1 MKPMTDDELR
11 AWEVQQTGLP
21 AEEIAALLAQPDGL
35 ARLRS
40 LIIEKRAERR
50 RRRREVRVR
59 GYVWQE

>member
-1 MKPMTDDELR
+1 MTDDELR
-11 AWEVQQTGLP
+11 AWEAQQTGMTVDEVD
-21 AEEIAALLAQPDGL
+21 AMLAQPDGL